1 MWTVTDDTDALQRVI
16 TMAAKRDQ
24 IVFFDFG
31 VYKVTRTVN
40 VPPESKIVGET
51 YPVIMSSGEFFAD
64 INQPQPVVRIGRP
77 GEAGSIEWS
86 DMIVSTQGHQPGAV
100 LFEVNLAASTSKP
113 TGLWDVHARVGEFCG
128 VIPECKSN
136 KPSGG
141 FAGSNL
147 QVAQCPTTPTVAT
160 PPAPVN
166 TNCIA
171 AYLMMHVTRSAT
183 ALYLENVWLWTADH
197 DLDDPTR

>member
-1 MWTVTDDTDALQRVI
+1 
-16 TMAAKRDQ
+16 MAATRNQ

-31 VYKVTRTVN
+31 VYKITRTLN
-40 VPPESKIVGET
+40 VPPNSKIVGET

-64 INQPQPVVRIGRP
+64 INQPRPVVRIGFP

-100 LFEVNLAASTSKP
+100 LFEVNLAASTSNP
-113 TGLWDVHARVGEFCG
+113 TGLWDVHAR
-128 VIPECKSN
+128 I
-136 KPSGG
+136 GG
-141 FAGSNL
+141 FTGSNL

-160 PPAPVN
+160 PPATVN
-166 TNCIA
+166 ANCIA
-171 AYLMMHVTRSAT
+171 AYLTMHVTRSAT